1 MVRAP
6 VVRGR
11 KGEYKKDL
19 EKLARQGSVRARI
32 DGVLRSLDDD
42 ITLDKRKNHTIEVVV
57 DRLLVKAGIEHRLAA
72 AVESAMKL
80 AGGLVP
86 VAVVEIVR
94 VVLPVPVPDLNPVL
108 LAEPVPVPD
117 ADDVAVPAPV
127 LDPDPVLVP
136 VPDVVRVPV
145 VVCVVDAMP
154 LAWPSLAGA
163 RSAWAASV
171 RAAASGLVVPGPC
184 DDEVVDLQAASRM
197 ARRQR
202 KAVLIGVPG
211 FMIRRRQSDGSD
223 S

>member
-1 MVRAP
+1 MAASEDAPICQSHLMV
-6 VVRGR
+6 
-11 KGEYKKDL
+11 
-19 EKLARQGSVRARI
+19 
-32 DGVLRSLDDD
+32 GVLLGFHG
-42 ITLDKRKNHTIEVVV
+42 LPP
-57 DRLLVKAGIEHRLAA
+57 
-72 AVESAMKL
+72 VEL
-80 AGGLVP
+80 PVL
-86 VAVVEIVR
+86 VAVALPVPLLLPVPLA
-94 VVLPVPVPDLNPVL
+94 VPVPVPLAVIEPVPVPVSVSVVDIAPVLLRVPVPDSDPVL